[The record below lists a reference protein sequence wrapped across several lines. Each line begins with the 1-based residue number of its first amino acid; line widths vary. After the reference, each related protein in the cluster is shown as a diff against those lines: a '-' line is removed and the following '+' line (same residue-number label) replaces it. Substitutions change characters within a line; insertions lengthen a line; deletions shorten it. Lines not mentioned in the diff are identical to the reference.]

1 MFQLFTTDR
10 AYVTKEELKQ
20 MKKDN
25 KMKMTY
31 QNIQKFERDHKI
43 PALSP
48 EFLNRIQEIVK

>member
-1 MFQLFTTDR
+1 M
-10 AYVTKEELKQ
+10 TKDELKQ

-31 QNIQKFERDHKI
+31 QNILKFEHDHKI

-48 EFLNRIQEIVK
+48 EFQKHIQKIVK